1 MAKEKKQKEHKVR
14 PEETKEAAGVESD
27 EVLSINKANDWA
39 KIRDMWAQSREQL
52 KKAEAHADK
61 FFNSDDEVPL
71 SHHMILIIVL
81 AFFVVFV
88 LWANIATL
96 DEVARG
102 DGKVIPSQEIQT
114 VQSFEG
120 GIIESFLVRDGQEV
134 EAGQPIARL
143 QDVQAT
149 SDLGANR
156 QRYLGLKAQAERLN
170 AESEGLITPEFS
182 DEVMAGVPESV
193 SEEMETFRANQ
204 RNLLNQIQVLDRQM
218 DQRQQ
223 EVTEIRDRIA
233 DLKEVIQLSREE
245 MSMIRPLVE
254 RGSAPKVELLQLERG
269 IKEQM
274 TELNSL
280 QNTLPTS
287 EQAVAEAKARIAE
300 VKSAARAQ
308 AQTELSATQIEMN
321 SIQETLAA
329 LQDRKVRTLIR
340 SPVAG
345 TIQDFKI
352 NTVGGVVQ
360 PGEPIVEIVPKDD
373 QLIIEARINP
383 KDRAFIHPGQKAVVK
398 ITAYDYSIYGGL
410 DGELYDISADSITN
424 EKDET
429 YYRVRIRTDQ
439 SQLVRKGEQLD
450 IVPGMVATVDILTG
464 EKTVMDYIL
473 KPLKKTLNNSLSER

>member
-1 MAKEKKQKEHKVR
+1 MTKEKKKEKKAEDKASA
-14 PEETKEAAGVESD
+14 PEKKNKAGEA
-27 EVLSINKANDWA
+27 LSINKSNDWA

-71 SHHMILIIVL
+71 SHHLILVIVL
-81 AFFVVFV
+81 GFFIVFV
-88 LWANIATL
+88 IWANFATL

-120 GIIESFLVRDGQEV
+120 GIVESFLVEEGQEV

-143 QDVQAT
+143 QDVQAS
-149 SDLGANR
+149 SDLEANR
-156 QRYLGLKAQAERLN
+156 KRYLGLKAKALRLKAE
-170 AESEGLITPEFS
+170 AEGLPAPEFS
-182 DEVMAGVPESV
+182 EDVMQGVPESV
-193 SEEMETFRANQ
+193 SEETETFRANQ
-204 RNLLNQIQVLDRQM
+204 ANLLNQVQVLERQLE
-218 DQRQQ
+218 QRQQ
-223 EVTEIRDRIA
+223 EVKEIRDRIG
-233 DLKEVIQLSREE
+233 DLKEVIRLSRQE
-245 MSMIRPLVE
+245 MNMIRPLVE

-280 QNTLPTS
+280 ENTLPTAQ
-287 EQAVAEAKARIAE
+287 QAVEEVKARIEE
-300 VKSAARAQ
+300 VRSAARAQ

-321 SIQETLAA
+321 SIQETLSA
-329 LQDRKVRTLIR
+329 LKDRKVRTLIR
-340 SPVAG
+340 SPVDG
-345 TIQDFKI
+345 TIQDFKV

-373 QLIIEARINP
+373 QLIVEARIKP

-410 DGELYDISADSITN
+410 NGELYDISADSITN

-439 SQLVRKGEQLD
+439 NHLVRKGEQLD
-450 IVPGMVATVDILTG
+450 IVPGMVASVDILTG

-473 KPLKKTLNNSLSER
+473 KPLKKTVDNSLSER